1 MTTTLEHTQ
10 HPCQYIGEQ
19 GLRPTCTHAALPGRS
34 YCAEHLAV
42 VYKEGTARARR
53 KKDIRVAAAVW
64 DLESEFNAA
73 VEELVLEGYDFEEE
87 RWAVVEEAEVVA

>member
-1 MTTTLEHTQ
+1 MTNTKN
-10 HPCQYIGEQ
+10 PCQYIGEH
-19 GLRPTCTHAALPGRS
+19 GHTPTCTHTALQGRS
-34 YCAEHLAV
+34 YCAEHLAL

-87 RWAVVEEAEVVA
+87 RWEVVEA

>member
-1 MTTTLEHTQ
+1 MTNTQ
-10 HPCQYIGEQ
+10 NPCQYIGAH
-19 GLRPTCTHAALPGRS
+19 GHTPTCTHSALQGRS
-34 YCAEHLAV
+34 YCAEHFAL

-87 RWAVVEEAEVVA
+87 RWEVVEA

>member
-1 MTTTLEHTQ
+1 MTNT
-10 HPCQYIGEQ
+10 PCQYIGAH
-19 GLRPTCTHAALPGRS
+19 GHTPTCTHTALQGRS
-34 YCAEHLAV
+34 YCAEHLAI

-87 RWAVVEEAEVVA
+87 RWEVVEA